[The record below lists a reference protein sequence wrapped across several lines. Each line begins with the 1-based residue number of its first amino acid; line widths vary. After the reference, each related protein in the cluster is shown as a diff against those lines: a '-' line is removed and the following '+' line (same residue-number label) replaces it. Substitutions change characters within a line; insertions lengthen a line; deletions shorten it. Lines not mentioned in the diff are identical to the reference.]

1 MKPPSLPLGG
11 GPARVGRLCW
21 SRAWGFSLGWGNGIR
36 APSDYDIGWARDFLD
51 PHRTRE
57 MADIDVAILRSRA
70 LDGDSEAQF
79 ELAHCYAEGT
89 GVRESAST
97 AFRWF
102 DRAAKTGHLE
112 AMAAMARCFDFG
124 LGTDEDDHQALFWY
138 EKALAA
144 GSDDVHSDLGQLLCE
159 EDSTVRNVPRAIE
172 VLKEGWERFEDPVCA
187 GVLAE
192 VYEDELG
199 DEAGSLEWARTAAEA
214 GDSAAM
220 VTLGYR
226 HRFGDGVPLDLKE
239 MLRWYR
245 RSAALG
251 DATALANLAICYQN
265 GEGVT
270 QNSEKAHALRV
281 QAADLGHMGSKIWLA
296 FAWIDGTGCEKDPDR
311 GRAELEE
318 LSATDAEVAHDL
330 ADRLIDGPGLERDI
344 PAGLRWMRQAAD
356 SGYSP
361 AMTYLGTLYWYGR
374 HVDLDRA
381 RAVELYTQALNLGD
395 PHSSANLGFA
405 YFEGAEV
412 KKDSERAIRLLT
424 AAAEAGHADAALWL
438 AVRYLNGKEGL
449 PRDDAEAVRLLEECS
464 TKEEDGDA
472 LFTLAELVR
481 DGRGTKKNLERA
493 LELFELASING
504 RDTRV
509 ERATIRRALRAG

>member
-1 MKPPSLPLGG
+1 
-11 GPARVGRLCW
+11 
-21 SRAWGFSLGWGNGIR
+21 
-36 APSDYDIGWARDFLD
+36 
-51 PHRTRE
+51 

-79 ELAHCYAEGT
+79 ELAHCYAEGH
-89 GVRESAST
+89 GVGKSAST

-102 DRAAKTGHLE
+102 ERAAKAEHLE
-112 AMAAMARCFDFG
+112 GMAAMARCFDFG
-124 LGTDEDDHQALFWY
+124 LGVDEDDQEALVWY

-144 GSDDVHSDLGQLLCE
+144 GSDEVHADLGQLLCE
-159 EDSTVRNVPRAIE
+159 EGSTVRDVSRAIE
-172 VLKEGWERFEDPVCA
+172 VLTEGWERFSDPICA

-199 DEAGSLEWARTAAEA
+199 DEAGSLQWARAAAGA

-245 RSAALG
+245 KSAALG

-270 QNSEKAHALRV
+270 QNSEKAHGLRV
-281 QAADLGHMGSKIWLA
+281 QSADFGHLGSKTWLA
-296 FAWIDGTGCEKDPDR
+296 FAWIDGTGCEKDPER

-318 LSATDAEVAHDL
+318 LATTDAEVAHDL
-330 ADRLIDGPGLERDI
+330 ADRLIDGPGLQRDI

-374 HVDLDRA
+374 HVDLDRG
-381 RAVELYTQALNLGD
+381 RAVKLYTQAMVLGD
-395 PHSSANLGFA
+395 PHSTANLGFA

-412 KKDSERAIRLLT
+412 EQDRERALGLLT
-424 AAAEAGHADAALWL
+424 KAAEAGHADAALWL
-438 AVRYLNGKEGL
+438 GVRYLAGEEGL
-449 PRDDAEAVRLLEECS
+449 PRDESEAVRVLEACS
-464 TKEEDGDA
+464 SIEEDGDA

-481 DGRGTKKNLERA
+481 DGRGTKKNLQRA

-509 ERATIRRALRAG
+509 ERATIRRALRAS